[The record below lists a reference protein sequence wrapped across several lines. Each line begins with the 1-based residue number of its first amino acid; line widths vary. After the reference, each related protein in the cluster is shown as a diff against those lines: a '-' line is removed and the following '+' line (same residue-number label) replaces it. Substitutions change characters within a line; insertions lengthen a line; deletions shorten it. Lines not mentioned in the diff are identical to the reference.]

1 VWVILRRLIPDALE
15 LVATNADHWHPDF
28 VMKLWKAF
36 HPRLASVPNRQ
47 EFIML
52 ARETEPCG
60 SVRLTRS
67 LKHPPTR
74 FPEQFEPAWDWS
86 PGHRMEAELKLQRRP
101 RMRSIMARTPFE
113 RCGGRCC
120 SRPSARKAPRLPRPN
135 GRERWPRYLARLVD
149 HLRSF
154 SPLARSLD
162 RLGVF
167 VISGV
172 AKWPSAFPRTCLRR
186 LGLPAL
192 L

>member
-1 VWVILRRLIPDALE
+1 MWVILWRLIPDALE

-47 EFIML
+47 EFHTRPGNGAL
-52 ARETEPCG
+52 RFS
-60 SVRLTRS
+60 SVDALFEA
-67 LKHPPTR
+67 PPTR
-74 FPEQFEPAWDWS
+74 FPEQFEPDWDWS

-101 RMRSIMARTPFE
+101 RMRSIMARTPFGAL
-113 RCGGRCC
+113 R
-120 SRPSARKAPRLPRPN
+120 RKMLLQAQRTKGARLPRPN

-172 AKWPSAFPRTCLRR
+172 AKWPSAFQQTCLRR